1 MSSHDMISLGKDL
14 INGKIDGLTFS
25 EDICVA
31 RRDKTNSTPTDRN
44 ILNCG
49 EELFMAAETYNPNE
63 DREDYEINEEQLKM
77 QVSEILN
84 KYNISTS

>member
-1 MSSHDMISLGKDL
+1 
-14 INGKIDGLTFS
+14 
-25 EDICVA
+25 
-31 RRDKTNSTPTDRN
+31 
-44 ILNCG
+44 
-49 EELFMAAETYNPNE
+49 MAAETYNPNE